1 MRAANKRVEPD
12 EQEPVERD
20 EREHEKLARR
30 ARRMAKKQAES
41 MPVVEAV
48 DGPQQERVVRAPLV
62 EPAPRGGII
71 EALQQRYVRHLMVRR
86 MLAAMYANSVLGLMW
101 SYVQPAL
108 RFAVYYVVMGYV
120 FHLHQGTP
128 YFAMHLFTGIV
139 FVHLFSEA
147 WSQGTRSIW
156 TNRSLIQKLRIPREI
171 FPIAAIEVAALHT
184 LPQAILLVFFC
195 VISGWHLTV
204 STVLA
209 GILGFAIIA
218 TFATAMGL
226 LFSALNVYFRDFQNI
241 VQTLLQFMHFLVPMM
256 YPFSRIWSFSHSHPW
271 LYQLYMA
278 NPVANGVLLLQQTF
292 WYSLIKNKHG
302 LGVVVPPDMWTR
314 GIIELV
320 ACLMVLMF
328 AQRTFSRLEGNFPE
342 RL

>member
-1 MRAANKRVEPD
+1 MRAANKRAEPD
-12 EQEPVERD
+12 EREQEPD
-20 EREHEKLARR
+20 ERQHKKVAKR
-30 ARRMAKKQAES
+30 ARKVAKKRAAE

-48 DGPQQERVVRAPLV
+48 DGPQQKRVVSAPLV

-108 RFAVYYVVMGYV
+108 RFAVYYVIMGYV

-156 TNRSLIQKLRIPREI
+156 SNRSLIQKLRIPREI

-184 LPQAILLVFFC
+184 MPQAVLLVFFC
-195 VISGWHLTV
+195 LISGWHLTV
-204 STVLA
+204 SAVAA

-241 VQTLLQFMHFLVPMM
+241 VQTLLQFMHFMVPMM
-256 YPFSRIWSFSHSHPW
+256 YPFSRIWALGQTHP
-271 LYQLYMA
+271 LFYQLYMA
-278 NPVANGVLLLQQTF
+278 NPVANGVLLLQQLF
-292 WYSLIKNKHG
+292 WYSLIEHKRG
-302 LGVVVPPDMWTR
+302 IGVVVPPDLWTR
-314 GIIELV
+314 GIIVLA
-320 ACLMVLMF
+320 ACVVILMF
-328 AQRTFSRLEGNFPE
+328 AQRSFSRLEGKFPE